1 MFSRV
6 SMEWRSALGT
16 LEVFTDVVVVVVKSP
31 RLLKNIE
38 AKTASF
44 PIIWL
49 KGFTFT
55 MSKAT

>member
-1 MFSRV
+1 
-6 SMEWRSALGT
+6 MEWRSALGT
-16 LEVFTDVVVVVVKSP
+16 LEVFTDVEVVVVKSP

-38 AKTASF
+38 AKMASF